1 MTPYVHRETRRIVMG
16 EVDAAHIHFTTFQ
29 HWMDRGFGE
38 ILAGIGYPMSKVLSD
53 GPGVPIVESR
63 CRYLK
68 RVLLD
73 DVITMTSA
81 LAEVGNTSFRSKHAF
96 TRDGELVADGELVHV
111 CLDRQTR
118 ETLRVPQWLRDAAVP
133 VWPIPN
139 A

>member
-1 MTPYVHRETRRIVMG
+1 MA
-16 EVDAAHIHFTTFQ
+16 EVDAAHIHFTTFH

-38 ILAGIGYPMSKVLSD
+38 LLAEIGYPMTKVLAD
-53 GPGVPIVESR
+53 GPGVPIVNSR

-73 DVITMTSA
+73 DVISITTA
-81 LAEVGNTSFRSKHAF
+81 IAEVGSTSFRSKHAF

-111 CLDRQTR
+111 CIDRQTR
-118 ETLRVPQWLRDAAVP
+118 ETLPVPEWLRAVAVP
-133 VWPIPN
+133 AWPLPG